1 MVTDDDFGPDAD
13 SYRGFAPV
21 QRAGQRA
28 VQSAVQ
34 RFMQSFMQTAVQ
46 RSISIRLE
54 RAALTAVG
62 PCNGSCLCVTSSLYQ

>member
-34 RFMQSFMQTAVQ
+34 RFMQTAVQ